1 MDRKP
6 ASASL
11 LAHNSTGLGLLSHRN
26 QKVCMGR
33 GPHGGSHPGLGFLQK
48 LPPGHLLLEPPPRQ
62 RKDLGFADRVV
73 SCSGTGPESDWTPG
87 QVTSSSVTRE
97 CDGSNSLAAPPTE
110 RWGERPFSG
119 HPGRLG
125 VPCNPLRLGHENATF
140 CCLASLRH
148 RCVGPSCQLQR
159 SPSGPRGTEAPANS
173 THDWLAVCRGLL

>member
-62 RKDLGFADRVV
+62 RKDLGFADRVLAARALAPSRTGRLDKLPRHLSHGCVTARIPWRPLPLRGGV
-73 SCSGTGPESDWTPG
+73 SVPSPG
-87 QVTSSSVTRE
+87 TRE
-97 CDGSNSLAAPPTE
+97 GLGSHVAL
-110 RWGERPFSG
+110 
-119 HPGRLG
+119 
-125 VPCNPLRLGHENATF
+125 
-140 CCLASLRH
+140 
-148 RCVGPSCQLQR
+148 
-159 SPSGPRGTEAPANS
+159 
-173 THDWLAVCRGLL
+173 